1 MRRKEQE
8 PLSKVCMNLFEGD
21 FAKLQD
27 LHPDL
32 GAGKVIRLIV
42 RAYLKKIDA
51 RLAVSEQE
59 NGA

>member
-1 MRRKEQE
+1 
-8 PLSKVCMNLFEGD
+8 MNLFEGD